1 MWAEQFPTEFA
12 KLTDEQAHGLERTL
26 ASHALE
32 GLVPDRMFVANLVA
46 VGTGVIDR
54 AEYWRRGRRWAA
66 LRREN
71 RLSHLTS

>member
-12 KLTDEQAHGLERTL
+12 KLTDVQARLVERTL

-32 GLVPDRMFVANLVA
+32 GLVPDRMFVASLVA
-46 VGTGVIDR
+46 IGTGEIDR
-54 AEYWRRGRRWAA
+54 AEYGRRGRQWAA

-71 RLSHLTS
+71 RSPDLAS